1 MAMGMSI
8 CNKNTALMPTKLGG
22 DRGLPVTTPHAIGSD
37 RVTVQQRK
45 RVMMPEKP
53 IVAQH
58 FQQVEP

>member
-1 MAMGMSI
+1 
-8 CNKNTALMPTKLGG
+8 MPQ
-22 DRGLPVTTPHAIGSD
+22 AIGSD
-37 RVTVQQRK
+37 RVTVKQRK